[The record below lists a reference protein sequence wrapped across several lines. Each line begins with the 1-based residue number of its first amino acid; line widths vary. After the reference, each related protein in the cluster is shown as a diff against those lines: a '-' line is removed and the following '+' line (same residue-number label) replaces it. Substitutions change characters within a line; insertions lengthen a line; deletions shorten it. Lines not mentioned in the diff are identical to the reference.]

1 MIKRPGI
8 VLLSCMALLACT
20 EKPAVETVPVVTE
33 TVEAPALDFDAR
45 MLKISQDY
53 FALRPEA
60 ATYYG
65 VPDELAGRGVSSK
78 LSNFSPVGEVERREG
93 MKAILDDLAG
103 IDKTTLTDSQKIS
116 LELVETEA
124 RSAYT
129 PSTIADY
136 GFVLGEYGVWF
147 VPYVVSHLT
156 GPQVEIPAILEDKMA
171 VRTRVDA
178 MAWLTRL
185 NNYAMVLDDAIRKM
199 EFDNELG
206 VLPPDFSIDRT
217 IANLTDSI
225 SVPAAENSLV
235 TSFSQKLTDAGLE
248 RADDFVA
255 QAIALVDEQ
264 VYPATRRL
272 IDALVAVRPMASH
285 EAGIGRLPNGEAL
298 YRAMITQMTD
308 TTLSAEEIHAIG
320 LVEVDRIHVEMDS
333 LLREIG
339 FTEGTVGSRM
349 NSLLQD
355 PQYIYPNTAE
365 GKAELVAGLKADLE
379 LANARL
385 PEWFGKLPDQDV
397 AIRVVPPQRE
407 KSTSG
412 AFYDAPSM
420 DGTRPGTFWIVLADT
435 ASLPSYSLQTLVYH
449 ETNPGH
455 HLQTMLGLDPSLP
468 ILNTIFYSNAAGE
481 GWGLYAEYLAS
492 EMGLYENDPVDDLGR
507 LQQELHRAVRLVVD
521 TGMHAMGWSR
531 EQAIEYSI
539 ATEGNHIDEATAE
552 IERYAVWP
560 GQALGYK
567 LGMLKILELRQ
578 RALEQLGDKFDIRTF
593 HDQVLENGALPLNLM
608 EAKTDA
614 WIAAQLQA
622 TN

>member
-1 MIKRPGI
+1 MMKILGI
-8 VLLSCMALLACT
+8 ALLSCFALLGCT
-20 EKPAVETVPVVTE
+20 EEKPAVESAVVETE
-33 TVEAPALDFDAR
+33 VVETPALDFDAQ
-45 MLKISQDY
+45 MLKISRDY
-53 FALRPEA
+53 FALRPET

-65 VPDELAGRGVSSK
+65 IPDEFAGRGVSSK
-78 LSNFSPVGEVERREG
+78 LGDYSPVGEVERRDG
-93 MKAILDDLAG
+93 LKAIIDELAS
-103 IDKTTLTDSQKIS
+103 IDRSALTDNQKVS

-129 PSTIADY
+129 PSTIVDY

-147 VPYVVSHLT
+147 NPYVVSHLT

-178 MAWLTRL
+178 MAYLTRL
-185 NNYAMVLDDAIRKM
+185 NNYALVLDDAIRKM
-199 EFDNELG
+199 EFDNESG

-217 IANLTDSI
+217 IENLTGSI
-225 SVPAAENSLV
+225 SVPAAENPLV
-235 TSFSQKLTDAGLE
+235 TSFSQKLAEAGLE
-248 RADDFVA
+248 RADEFVA
-255 QAIALVDEQ
+255 QAIDLVNEQ

-308 TTLSAEEIHAIG
+308 TTLSPEEIHAIG
-320 LVEVDRIHVEMDS
+320 LAEVERIHVEMDA
-333 LLREIG
+333 LLRTIG

-355 PQYIYPNTAE
+355 PKYIYPNTSE
-365 GKAELVAGLKADLE
+365 GKAELVANLKADLE

-385 PEWFGKLPDQDV
+385 PEWFGKLPDQEV
-397 AIRVVPPQRE
+397 AIRVVPRQRE

-420 DGTRPGTFWIVLADT
+420 DGTRPGTFWIALADT

-468 ILNTIFYSNAAGE
+468 ILNTVFYSNAAGE

-539 ATEGNHIDEATAE
+539 ATEGNHIDEATSE

-593 HDQVLENGALPLNLM
+593 HDQVLENGALPLKLM
-608 EAKTDA
+608 EAKIDT
-614 WIAAQLQA
+614 WINAQL
-622 TN
+622 